1 MRKVN
6 SMIIAPSI
14 LSLDFTKFNESI
26 KALNTSAR
34 WLHFDVMD
42 GNFVDNI
49 SFGPGILNDFRK
61 SSELFMDVHLMI
73 NNPEKYY
80 ETFIK
85 AGADNITFH
94 IESLDYDVSRV
105 LDLIQK
111 IKDKYVRVGVSLKP
125 NTSVEKIEPILP
137 YVDIVLVMSVEPGFG
152 GQKFID
158 STYDRI
164 SYLNSYRK
172 INDLGYLI
180 EVDGGVDD
188 TNAAKLSS
196 IGTNILVSGSYIFKD
211 DIKFAIDKLK
221 YITKA

>member
-1 MRKVN
+1 
-6 SMIIAPSI
+6 MIIAPSI

-26 KALNTSAR
+26 NTLNASTR

-42 GNFVDNI
+42 GSFVDNI
-49 SFGPGILNDFRK
+49 SFGPTILNAFRK

-73 NNPEKYY
+73 NHPEKYY

-94 IESLDYDVSRV
+94 IESLNFDISKTI
-105 LDLIQK
+105 DLIEK
-111 IKDKYVRVGVSLKP
+111 IKDKYVRVGISLKP
-125 NTSVEKIEPILP
+125 NTPVEKIEPILP

-158 STYDRI
+158 SAYDKI

-188 TNAAKLSS
+188 TNAAKLS
-196 IGTNILVSGSYIFKD
+196 GLGCNILVSGSYIFKD

-221 YITKA
+221 YITKV